1 MLDPDTLD
9 LVRKIVAA
17 AHDKKAFDVAALDV
31 SGLTSFTDVF
41 VLCSTS
47 SDRHL
52 DAVAMEI
59 RKRLKSQRKPLHI
72 EGAGG
77 GQWILIDFAEVIVHV
92 FTEER
97 RAFYNLEGL
106 WGDAP
111 LIEDQ
116 MGNGGTQE
124 APLNFAGEV

>member
-1 MLDPDTLD
+1 MLDPDTLE
-9 LVRKIVAA
+9 LVREIVAA
-17 AHDKKAFDVAALDV
+17 AQDKKSFDITALDV
-31 SGLTSFTDVF
+31 SDLTSFTDAF

-52 DAVAMEI
+52 DAVATEI
-59 RKRLKSQRKPLHI
+59 RKHLKSRRKPHHT
-72 EGAGG
+72 EGTGA
-77 GQWILIDFAEVIVHV
+77 GQWILIDFSEVIVHV

-106 WGDAP
+106 WSDGR

-116 MGNGGTQE
+116 PNQDS
-124 APLNFAGEV
+124 ALNSAGDV

>member
-1 MLDPDTLD
+1 MLDSDTLE
-9 LVRKIVAA
+9 LVQEILAA
-17 AHDKKAFDVAALDV
+17 AHDKKAFDITALDV

-52 DAVAMEI
+52 DAVATEI

-72 EGAGG
+72 EGTGG
-77 GQWILIDFAEVIVHV
+77 GQWVLIDFAEVIVHV

-116 MGNGGTQE
+116 TVGAGIQE
-124 APLNFAGEV
+124 ATVDTEGEL

>member
-1 MLDPDTLD
+1 MLDPDTLE
-9 LVRKIVAA
+9 LVREILAA
-17 AHDKKAFDVAALDV
+17 AHDKKAFDISALDV

-52 DAVAMEI
+52 DAVATEI

-72 EGAGG
+72 EGAGA
-77 GQWILIDFAEVIVHV
+77 GQWTLIDFAEVIVHI

-116 MGNGGTQE
+116 TDEAGNQE
-124 APLNFAGEV
+124 ALVDSAE